1 MSSFT
6 LGVAVAVKAK
16 KELWKM
22 RFKLEIFK

>member
-1 MSSFT
+1 MISSFT

-16 KELWKM
+16 GTLEM